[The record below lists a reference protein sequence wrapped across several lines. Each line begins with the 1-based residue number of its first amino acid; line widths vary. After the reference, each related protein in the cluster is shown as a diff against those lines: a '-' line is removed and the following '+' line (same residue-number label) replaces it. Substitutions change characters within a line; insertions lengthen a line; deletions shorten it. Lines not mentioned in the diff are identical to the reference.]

1 MASRHPIQYDSQAY
15 WTLTPTAYDVLRRY
29 LNQRHESGSRT
40 AEPTAAAAASNDW
53 TSQAVCLESDSDLFF
68 PIASL
73 GPALR
78 QIAQAKAV
86 CAQCPVRIDCLSYA
100 LATGQDSGV
109 WGGASEEERREIRSA
124 VSVWSSRQR
133 G

>member
-53 TSQAVCLESDSDLFF
+53 TSRAACLESDSDLFF
-68 PIASL
+68 PVASL

-78 QIAQAKAV
+78 QTAQAKAV
-86 CAQCPVRIDCLSYA
+86 CAQCPVRIDP
-100 LATGQDSGV
+100 
-109 WGGASEEERREIRSA
+109 EIRA
-124 VSVWSSRQR
+124 QAPVLQGGVRPEPSVRTAEI
-133 G
+133 